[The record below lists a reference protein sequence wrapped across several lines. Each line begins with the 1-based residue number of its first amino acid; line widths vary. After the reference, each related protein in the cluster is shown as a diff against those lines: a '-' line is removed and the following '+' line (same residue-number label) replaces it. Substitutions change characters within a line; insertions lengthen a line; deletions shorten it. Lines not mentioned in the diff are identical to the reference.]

1 MAQHNQSRKTT
12 FNGRGSRIQ
21 SFSHEHQAKNLSSHE
36 EIHLTNSVRSVS
48 TRLEPLTDK
57 LTSFGNIHFDVV
69 KSKGLSSIKKSIE
82 GNLLFL
88 HMWNDVL
95 VLLCVIATLL
105 DPLFC
110 YILIVDKEK
119 SCIEFDNKWSS
130 GILPDSAGVKAVFN
144 LFLYMLASHYPKH
157 AISLLN
163 FCTFA
168 HILAQYLSIPSS
180 ICVQIRCHSHP
191 YCSRM
196 NNNSFERSCINDVC
210 FGTTSSN
217 VTTALDYGIFDD
229 ALNFGVVSSTD
240 LVWKFSYCCWWGL
253 QNLSSL
259 GQGLKTSK
267 HYRKKGLR

>member
-1 MAQHNQSRKTT
+1 MIILLVFFK
-12 FNGRGSRIQ
+12 IQ

-119 SCIEFDNKWSS
+119 SCIEFDNKLMVMVVVLRSLVDFGS
-130 GILPDSAGVKAVFN
+130 YFSLFFIFLLVILLRMMQIVED
-144 LFLYMLASHYPKH
+144 
-157 AISLLN
+157 
-163 FCTFA
+163 FA
-168 HILAQYLSIPSS
+168 H
-180 ICVQIRCHSHP
+180 
-191 YCSRM
+191 
-196 NNNSFERSCINDVC
+196 
-210 FGTTSSN
+210 
-217 VTTALDYGIFDD
+217 
-229 ALNFGVVSSTD
+229 
-240 LVWKFSYCCWWGL
+240 
-253 QNLSSL
+253 
-259 GQGLKTSK
+259 
-267 HYRKKGLR
+267 